1 MNQSEDR
8 NGISKGNPNPK
19 QDKVGSEGT
28 TTGSKEGN
36 EAGTKACTKAGAQE
50 GKPQ

>member
-19 QDKVGSEGT
+19 QDKKMLMT
-28 TTGSKEGN
+28 
-36 EAGTKACTKAGAQE
+36 EALNRNGI
-50 GKPQ
+50 